1 MFCNSHPRSEDK
13 VSQGASRLRERADV
27 AGRAAAKVFLLL
39 TREMVSITSLALKA
53 RDGCTPKVTH
63 KQGASKDKASD
74 RITFLHV

>member
-39 TREMVSITSLALKA
+39 TREMVSITSLAS
-53 RDGCTPKVTH
+53 
-63 KQGASKDKASD
+63 QGEGRLYSKSD
-74 RITFLHV
+74 PQAGSI